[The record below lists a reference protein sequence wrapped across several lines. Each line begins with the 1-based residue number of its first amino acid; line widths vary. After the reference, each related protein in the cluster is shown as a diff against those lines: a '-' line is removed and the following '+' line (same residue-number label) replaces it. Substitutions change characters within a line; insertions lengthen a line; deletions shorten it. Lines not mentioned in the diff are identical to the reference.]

1 MKIRTI
7 EKWILLEQTGE
18 LLPRLQH
25 RLNACPEA
33 QARRNELQTL
43 CASVPR
49 PDPELPP
56 WSVSRIDARLRSERR
71 SLSTL
76 LRMLRPALALA
87 ACLAVAF
94 GLLNFHEKQ
103 TLPAPPTVATATVN
117 GVDVWR
123 DPLDED
129 LSKLESLIVA
139 ASGDPLDIME
149 M

>member
-1 MKIRTI
+1 MKTKTI
-7 EKWILLEQTGE
+7 EKWLLLEQTGE
-18 LLPRLQH
+18 LSPRRQR

-33 QARRNELQTL
+33 QERRNELQTL

-56 WSVSRIDARLRSERR
+56 WSVTRIDARLQSEHR
-71 SLSTL
+71 LSSTF
-76 LRMLRPALALA
+76 LRMMKPALALA

-94 GLLNFHEKQ
+94 GLLNFHRKQ
-103 TLPAPPTVATATVN
+103 TLPAPVTVATATVN
-117 GVDVWR
+117 GVDVWS

-129 LSKLESLIVA
+129 LCKLENLIVA
-139 ASGDPLDIME
+139 ISGDPLDIME